1 MSVPERFS
9 SRWGLIL
16 SVIGIAVGTGNIWRF
31 PRIAASNGGGTF
43 LIPWVVF
50 LFLWSIPLIM
60 AEFAIGKKTRQG
72 TVGSFSQMMGSRF
85 AWMGGYIGVVAVCIM
100 FYYSVVAGWCIRYF
114 LLAASGQ
121 LLSVSDHSAHWESF
135 TGSQWQPIVFHFAA
149 ISICVLVVSRG
160 VVSGIERVNRVLVPS
175 LLLLIVVSAVRAV
188 TLPGAFRGLE
198 FLFTPNFSELTN
210 AAVWLQA
217 LTQNAWDTGAGWGLI
232 LTYAVYMRRH
242 EDVPLNAAL
251 IGFGNNSVSLLAGIT
266 VFCTVFALAPGN
278 AEELIRTPGPANT
291 GLTFIW
297 IPQLFAQMPAASLFA
312 VMFFLALSFA
322 AVSSLISMVEL
333 ATRILIDMNLTR
345 RRAILV
351 VYGGTFLFGLPSAL
365 SADIFL
371 NQDWVWGMGL
381 ILAGL
386 FMALIVIRYGANRF
400 RHELINESGDI
411 HIGRWW
417 SLIVK
422 YLIPLQ
428 VVVLITWW
436 FAQAITADPEN
447 WWNPLVPESVGTCLF
462 QWGIVVLL
470 LISMN
475 SLIVKRTVKP

>member
-1 MSVPERFS
+1 MSTTERFS
-9 SRWGLIL
+9 SRWGMIL

-31 PRIAASNGGGTF
+31 PRIAATNGGGTF

-50 LFLWSIPLIM
+50 LFLWSLPLIM

-72 TVGSFSQMMGSRF
+72 TVGSFVQMMGPRF
-85 AWMGGYIGVVAVCIM
+85 AWMGGYIGVVAIGIM

-121 LLSVSDHSAHWESF
+121 LLSVSNHSAHWESF
-135 TGSQWQPIVFHFAA
+135 IGSQWQPIVFHFVA
-149 ISICVLVVSRG
+149 ISICILVVSRG
-160 VVSGIERVNRVLVPS
+160 IVSGIERVNRVLVPS
-175 LLLLIVVSAVRAV
+175 LLLLIVVSAVGAL
-188 TLPGAFRGLE
+188 TLPGAFKGLE
-198 FLFTPNFSELTN
+198 FLFTPDFSELTN

-232 LTYAVYMRRH
+232 LTYAVYMKRQ

-297 IPQLFAQMPAASLFA
+297 IPQLFAQMPGGTLFA
-312 VMFFLALSFA
+312 GMFFLALSFA
-322 AVSSLISMVEL
+322 AISSLISMVEL
-333 ATRILIDMNLTR
+333 ATRILIDMKLTR
-345 RRAILV
+345 QRAILI

-365 SADIFL
+365 SVDIFL

-381 ILAGL
+381 IPAGL
-386 FMALIVIRYGANRF
+386 FMALIATRYGANRF
-400 RHELINESGDI
+400 RRELINESGDI
-411 HIGRWW
+411 HVGRWW

-428 VVVLITWW
+428 VVVLVTWW
-436 FAQAITADPEN
+436 FAQVITADPEN

-462 QWGIVVLL
+462 QWGIVLL
-470 LISMN
+470 VLISLN